1 MANHLTNL
9 TRKIM
14 TSQFLQEQIK
24 RFPKHTKFVFTNGCF
39 DILHVGH
46 ITYLAQAADLGDYF
60 IIGVNTDQ
68 SVKRQGKGD
77 DRPINQEMD
86 RALVLASL
94 SFVDAVVLFDEDT
107 PLRLIQ
113 ELQPDVL
120 VKGGDYDP
128 EESNPGS
135 KKYIVG
141 SEIVRSKGG
150 KVETISF
157 VPGYSTT
164 STLTRIREHNG

>member
-1 MANHLTNL
+1 MANHLTNV

-24 RFPKHTKFVFTNGCF
+24 GLPKHTKVVFTNGCF

-60 IIGVNTDQ
+60 IIGLNTDQ
-68 SVKRQGKGD
+68 SVKRQEKGD
-77 DRPINQEMD
+77 DRPINQEED

-113 ELQPDVL
+113 ELEPDVL

-128 EESNPGS
+128 EESNPES

-141 SEIVRSKGG
+141 SDIVRSKGG

-164 STLTRIREHNG
+164 STLARIRKNNG